1 MGNYRLKKHA
11 TTTNLC
17 WILKKLRSNEPYQ
30 NSAIVLFKQL
40 KKTLYVYSLNHDD
53 LQYPFQ
59 ISKACEI
66 IKEDAHYCH
75 YVYILFCYKAQKE
88 IFLLLLNNLT
98 QYYVLVW
105 KMYSCIHITWKNC
118 VETVILA
125 IYQLNINL

>member
-17 WILKKLRSNEPYQ
+17 LILKKLRSNEPYQ

-59 ISKACEI
+59 IFKFIHQKRVKLSRKTRI
-66 IKEDAHYCH
+66 IA
-75 YVYILFCYKAQKE
+75 ITFTF
-88 IFLLLLNNLT
+88 FLLQCSKGNISTPFEQSYAILCT
-98 QYYVLVW
+98 CV
-105 KMYSCIHITWKNC
+105 KN
-118 VETVILA
+118 V
-125 IYQLNINL
+125 